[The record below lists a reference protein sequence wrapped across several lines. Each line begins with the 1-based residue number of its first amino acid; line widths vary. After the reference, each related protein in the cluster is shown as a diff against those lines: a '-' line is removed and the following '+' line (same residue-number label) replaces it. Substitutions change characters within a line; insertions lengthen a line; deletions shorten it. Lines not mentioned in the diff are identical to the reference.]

1 MELLSKEERLRILR
15 TVAEDEEFRHALMGA
30 LGYSELLSNLE
41 KIWKE
46 IEEIKREQAKIWQE
60 IRAIREETKKI
71 WQEIEGIKR
80 EQVKIWEEI
89 KALREEAN
97 KLWKE
102 VRDLKEGQRRL
113 EEGLEKVW
121 GALFHGFSQLSKFAG
136 LTFEEFVRTLLTDL
150 FRRHGEIPEGAEL
163 KRAVIDGE
171 EVDIFLEDPLI
182 VGEVTARAA
191 AWIDCIPNST
201 ILAVNDVSY
210 DQIQAPVV
218 SKCWFSSRSSVA
230 LTSASVR
237 AEGKYLICYARA
249 MSTQWTQFSQFV
261 FWVNGQVSCTGSH
274 SAWAAI
280 GCGC

>member
-41 KIWKE
+41 KIWEEVKALREEIKGLREEQAKIWRE
-46 IEEIKREQAKIWQE
+46 IEEIKLEQAKIWQE

-80 EQVKIWEEI
+80 EQAKIWEEI

-136 LTFEEFVRTLLTDL
+136 VTFEEFVRTLLTDL

-182 VGEVTARAA
+182 VGEVTARAEPDELEKLLRKA
-191 AWIDCIPNST
+191 
-201 ILAVNDVSY
+201 
-210 DQIQAPVV
+210 
-218 SKCWFSSRSSVA
+218 R
-230 LTSASVR
+230 R
-237 AEGKYLICYARA
+237 AEEIYGRRARRILIVETADAAVARELRRRA
-249 MSTQWTQFSQFV
+249 REEGV
-261 FWVNGQVSCTGSH
+261 ELV
-274 SAWAAI
+274 I
-280 GCGC
+280 GREV